1 MASNSKKRRRVLG
14 ASCILAALIIASSSF
29 AWFTSKD
36 EVTNRLSANAD
47 YDVSI
52 VESFA
57 PPANWI
63 PGQEVNKDV
72 YAVNTGNTA
81 AFVEETVS
89 GVLTVTK
96 EVPKD
101 TLSANSIKL
110 TEAERYSIEAGSY
123 LALAPTTSNHE
134 KGTMVVAMTPDPS
147 NLNGYT
153 EGATDFTP
161 DSAGLYVFRRKISVD
176 PTTKVES
183 FKYDGYYYDG
193 HDYYKITNLSVV
205 PEAASYA
212 GDNDKTDGNLA
223 SATFKYV
230 EEESTTGV
238 PTLKYDSVNNRLVAT
253 YNVGNS
259 SSNLQPLAKAYDDAL
274 IAYQEALQEYQAA
287 LRGETSA
294 NSDIAS
300 KNQALQDAADAL
312 RTANNALQTA
322 QNTLT
327 NANNT
332 LATATAEKNAAEAAV
347 DDAKRTLYGYK
358 DGGTTNEGDTQTE
371 GTNSSGYYKTTSVY
385 GEYKAAEEADDSAQD
400 AVDNARRGVY
410 GYKDGGT
417 TGADDSLVEGSNSSG
432 YYKTT
437 SPYGGWRAAHDAV
450 PTNVPDVTAA
460 FQNAF
465 DTYVDAKWA
474 STDQTVKAT
483 VTDARGNKVSL
494 TTVTY
499 DQLRS
504 YNLGLNT
511 GSAEYNYYELVVTE
525 KEKKEALDAAQAILD
540 AALAAK
546 AVTAQK
552 KTDADNAVAAAQE
565 DIDDANRDLYGYK
578 DGGTTTEG
586 DSQTEGTD
594 STGYYKTTSA
604 YGRYKA
610 ADDAKTAAQA
620 GVDSAKLALYGH
632 ANGSEA
638 AISTS
643 DPDGEADHYTST
655 SKYGDFKA
663 KEKAYN
669 DAVAAAGA
677 AGGPSATLNT
687 ARNNLA
693 KAAQTKAEAEAAYE
707 SASNDANP
715 AANEI
720 KININLSDDVGT
732 LGTTADKWQL
742 LPETLVDTNGDNK
755 TDTARFYYTGIL
767 DAGETSSMLI
777 DSVELDESV
786 TNDMFKSFDFD
797 LNVALKSAQI
807 AYDADG
813 KITPTAANSTLDANA
828 TVATPSSIDS
838 AVNWT
843 LK

>member
-1 MASNSKKRRRVLG
+1 MASKSKKRRKVLG
-14 ASCILAALIIASSSF
+14 ASCILAALIIAGSSF

-36 EVTNRLSANAD
+36 EVINRLTANAD
-47 YDVSI
+47 YGVSI

-57 PPANWI
+57 PPENWV

-89 GVLTVTK
+89 GKLTITT
-96 EVPKD
+96 EVAKNAI
-101 TLSANSIKL
+101 SANSVKL
-110 TEAERYSIEAGSY
+110 TAAERYAVEAGSY
-123 LALAPTTSNHE
+123 LAYKPGTSNKE
-134 KGTMVVAMTPDPS
+134 LGVQVVSMIPDAT
-147 NLNGYT
+147 NLEGYT
-153 EGATDFTP
+153 TANAATDFTP
-161 DSAGLYVFRRKISVD
+161 DAAGLYVFRRSIGVD
-176 PTTKVES
+176 PITKIET
-183 FKYDGYYYDG
+183 FKYEGYYFDG
-193 HDYYKITNLSVV
+193 HDFYKVTDLKVV
-205 PEAASYA
+205 PDTVSYA

-259 SSNLQPLAKAYDDAL
+259 STDLQPLAKAYDDAL

-294 NSDIAS
+294 NNDIAS
-300 KNQALQDAADAL
+300 KNQALQQAADVL
-312 RTANNALQTA
+312 RTANNTLQTA

-385 GEYKAAEEADDSAQD
+385 GKYKAAEAADDSAQN
-400 AVDNARRGVY
+400 AVDSAMRGVY

-417 TGADDSLVEGSNSSG
+417 TNEGDSQVDGSNSSG

-437 SPYGGWRAAHDAV
+437 SPYGEWKAAHDAV

-465 DTYVDAKWA
+465 DTYVDAKWT
-474 STDQTVKAT
+474 STDPTEKAT
-483 VTDARGNKVSL
+483 VTDAQGNKVSL

-511 GSAEYNYYELVVTE
+511 NSAEYNYYELVVTE
-525 KEKKEALDAAQAILD
+525 KEKKEALDAAQATLD

-586 DSQTEGTD
+586 DSQNEGTD
-594 STGYYKTTSA
+594 SVGYYKTTSA

-610 ADDAKTAAQA
+610 AEAAKSAAQTN
-620 GVDSAKLALYGH
+620 VDNAKIDLYGH

-638 AISTS
+638 AISTT

-677 AGGPSATLNT
+677 ADGPSATLNT

-693 KAAQTKAEAEAAYE
+693 KVAQTKAEAEAAYE

-720 KININLSDDVGT
+720 KININLSDDVGI

-742 LPETLVDTNGDNK
+742 LPNPVNGGI
-755 TDTARFYYTGIL
+755 AYFYYTSIL
-767 DAGETSSMLI
+767 GAGETSAQLI
-777 DSVELDESV
+777 DSVELDSSV
-786 TNDMFKSFDFD
+786 TDDMFKRFDFD

-813 KITPTAANSTLDANA
+813 NVTADATTELDANA
-828 TVATPSSIDS
+828 KLPANATTDS